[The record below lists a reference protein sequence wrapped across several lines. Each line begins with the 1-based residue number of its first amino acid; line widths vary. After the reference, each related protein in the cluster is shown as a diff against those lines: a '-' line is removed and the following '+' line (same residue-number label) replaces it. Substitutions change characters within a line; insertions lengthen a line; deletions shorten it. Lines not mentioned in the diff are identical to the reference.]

1 MCEQGG
7 MYWCAPQE
15 LVQREAD
22 ASANES
28 FAAPSNCD
36 EFTFF
41 DSLQLGAKKRL
52 IAYDCARLEH
62 GLELVANVAATAEDD
77 DIFDGTSDILKAR
90 HTHTHTCFLTAMSVV
105 GEVGGTRSL
114 S

>member
-1 MCEQGG
+1 

-22 ASANES
+22 ASANEN
-28 FAAPSNCD
+28 FAVPSNGD

-52 IAYDCARLEH
+52 IAYDRARLEH
-62 GLELVANVAATAEDD
+62 GLELVTNFAATTEDD
-77 DIFDGTSDILKAR
+77 DIFDGTSDILKVR
-90 HTHTHTCFLTAMSVV
+90 HTRFYRDFCCW
-105 GEVGGTRSL
+105 
-114 S
+114 